1 MKICNVCESSHCEFL
16 GDLKPYQDMDWH
28 FEIFGCSACGS
39 RFALRDPKINYYEIL
54 HTTLGSSYTYHYDIA
69 TRVKDYLE
77 TGRLDQC
84 EHYLRKASYKY
95 GEVIDFVAKKNKPL
109 SILEIGC
116 STGFM
121 TAFFRARGHEAEGID
136 ISETALCYATSSFG
150 SFFSLRPLRE
160 SYDLIFHLGLI
171 GCVDH
176 PKRFL
181 SESLRRLKSRGEM
194 IFNAPNVKSPEQFD
208 ELWVST
214 PPPDLVCLFHEKSFP
229 IMLDQAFGAEVRKV
243 YPKGEIIQKN
253 LKGIFG
259 KKYTNYP
266 LPFKRD
272 LDQPDQRIVNVIKR
286 GLKRVIWSSCGL
298 LVDLHIFKKYE
309 SEYGLIVTIHRRET
323 GEHD

>member
-1 MKICNVCESSHCEFL
+1 MKICSICESSRCEFL
-16 GDLKPYQDMDWH
+16 GDLKPYQDIDWH
-28 FEIFGCSACGS
+28 FEIFRCPACGS
-39 RFALRDPKINYYEIL
+39 RFAVRDPKVNYYEIL
-54 HTTLGSSYTYHYDIA
+54 HATLGSSYTYHYDIA
-69 TRVKDYLE
+69 AKVRDYLE

-84 EHYLRKASYKY
+84 ECYLKKAGTKY
-95 GEVIDFVAKKNKPL
+95 GEVIDFVKKKTIQL

-121 TAFFRARGHEAEGID
+121 TAFFRARGHEADGID
-136 ISETALCYATSSFG
+136 ISETALRYANSSFG
-150 SFFSLRPLRE
+150 SFYSLSPMRE

-181 SESLRRLKSRGEM
+181 SESLRRLNSRGEM
-194 IFNAPNVKSPEQFD
+194 IFNAPNVKSPEQFG
-208 ELWVST
+208 ELWAST
-214 PPPDLVCLFHEKSFP
+214 PPPDLVCLFHEKSFS
-229 IMLDQAFGAEVRKV
+229 IMLDQRFGAEVRKV
-243 YPKGEIIQKN
+243 YPKSEIIGKN

-266 LPFKRD
+266 HPFKQDRD
-272 LDQPDQRIVNVIKR
+272 QRDQRILMVIKK
-286 GLKRVIWSSCGL
+286 GLKRVIWSLFGI
-298 LVDLHIFKKYE
+298 LVDLHLFKKYE